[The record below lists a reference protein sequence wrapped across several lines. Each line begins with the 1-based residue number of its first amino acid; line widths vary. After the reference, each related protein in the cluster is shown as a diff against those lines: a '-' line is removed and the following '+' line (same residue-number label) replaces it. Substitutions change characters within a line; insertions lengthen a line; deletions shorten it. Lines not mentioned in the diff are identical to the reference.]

1 MFKVG
6 SIYRNHNMMFK
17 IGSVYKH
24 NSCLDIC
31 FRVDIVQEKENG
43 DVRLLGLWLNSHY
56 DMLVICSDDITVTKD
71 RIHQWKELN
80 ENTKDAMGRTGI
92 HNL

>member
-1 MFKVG
+1 
-6 SIYRNHNMMFK
+6 MMFK

-43 DVRLLGLWLNSHY
+43 DIQLRGLWLNQHY
-56 DMLVICSDDITVTKD
+56 DMLVICSDNIIITKD
-71 RIHQWKELN
+71 KIHQWRELN
-80 ENTKDAMGRTGI
+80 V
-92 HNL
+92 

>member
-6 SIYRNHNMMFK
+6 SVYKNHNMMFK

-31 FRVDIVQEKENG
+31 FRVDTVEEKENG
-43 DVRLLGLWLNSHY
+43 DIQLFGLWLNQHY
-56 DMLVICSDDITVTKD
+56 DMLVICSDNIIITKD
-71 RIHQWKELN
+71 KIHQWRELN
-80 ENTKDAMGRTGI
+80 V
-92 HNL
+92 

>member
-1 MFKVG
+1 MMFKVG
-6 SIYRNHNMMFK
+6 SVYKNHNMMFK

-43 DVRLLGLWLNSHY
+43 DIHLSGLWLNQHY
-56 DMLVICSDDITVTKD
+56 DMLVICDDDIIITKD
-71 RIHQWKELN
+71 RIHQWMELN
-80 ENTKDAMGRTGI
+80 V
-92 HNL
+92 